1 MANLAASE
9 LFAHARRHSE
19 QYVGDDGASACIV
32 QALEGLAHEIAAL
45 REEIARTPEQ
55 RRLAAAFAPP
65 APVND

>member
-1 MANLAASE
+1 MANLTAPE
-9 LFAHARRHSE
+9 IFAQARRHSE

-32 QALEGLAHEIAAL
+32 QAIEGLAHEIAAL